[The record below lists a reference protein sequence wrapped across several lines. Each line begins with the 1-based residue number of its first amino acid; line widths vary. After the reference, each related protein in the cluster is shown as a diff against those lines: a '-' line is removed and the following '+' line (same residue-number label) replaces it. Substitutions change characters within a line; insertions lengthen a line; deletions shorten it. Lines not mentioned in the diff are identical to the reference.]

1 MALAKKDFF
10 PDFNVGVGYGFR
22 ESGQSVYRPDFF
34 SSRLSVDVP
43 IWRAG
48 KIKPKIREE
57 QARQE
62 AAQHAHQ
69 SAWDRT
75 AAAIKDRFVTLQRL
89 SQQIQL
95 YGQGIVPQA
104 HQAAEASL
112 AAYRTG
118 TLDFARLSQNY
129 IALYDAELKWQ
140 EYLKDFEGTWAE
152 LEWLV
157 GQDLPRQGVVK

>member
-1 MALAKKDFF
+1 M
-10 PDFNVGVGYGFR
+10 
-22 ESGQSVYRPDFF
+22 
-34 SSRLSVDVP
+34 DVP

-62 AAQHAHQ
+62 AAQHAYQ

-89 SQQIQL
+89 IPANPALWPGHRPPGPSGVRGL
-95 YGQGIVPQA
+95 SGRLPDR
-104 HQAAEASL
+104 HP
-112 AAYRTG
+112 
-118 TLDFARLSQNY
+118 DFARLTQNY
-129 IALYDAELKWQ
+129 IALYDAELKLQ
-140 EYLKDFEGTWAE
+140 EYLKEFEGTWAE

-157 GQDLPRQGVVK
+157 GQELPRQGAVK